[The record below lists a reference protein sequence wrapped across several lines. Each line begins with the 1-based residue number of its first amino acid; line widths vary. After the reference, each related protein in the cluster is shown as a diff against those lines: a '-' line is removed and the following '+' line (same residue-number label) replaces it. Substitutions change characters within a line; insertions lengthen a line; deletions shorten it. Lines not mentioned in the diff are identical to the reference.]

1 MLMLMI
7 NFKGLGLL
15 GYALGW
21 DQFLKLTEAN
31 KEFIKDV
38 IERIVAKVG

>member
-21 DQFLKLTEAN
+21 DQFLKVSEAY
-31 KEFIKDV
+31 KELIKDI